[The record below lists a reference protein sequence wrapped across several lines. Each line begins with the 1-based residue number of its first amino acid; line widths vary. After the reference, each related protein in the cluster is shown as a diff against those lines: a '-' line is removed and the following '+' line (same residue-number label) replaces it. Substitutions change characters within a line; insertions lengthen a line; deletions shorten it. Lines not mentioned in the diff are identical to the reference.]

1 MSLHQGLPPKLKLK
15 VEKEYKRLFGGALNQ
30 HILEAL
36 DIDEAIE
43 EMENMDDGP
52 EETEMDLDT

>member
-1 MSLHQGLPPKLKLK
+1 MIVWRSIKL
-15 VEKEYKRLFGGALNQ
+15 
-30 HILEAL
+30 HILDAL

>member
-1 MSLHQGLPPKLKLK
+1 M
-15 VEKEYKRLFGGALNQ
+15 FGGTLKQ
-30 HILEAL
+30 YILDAL

-43 EMENMDDGP
+43 EIENMSEGP